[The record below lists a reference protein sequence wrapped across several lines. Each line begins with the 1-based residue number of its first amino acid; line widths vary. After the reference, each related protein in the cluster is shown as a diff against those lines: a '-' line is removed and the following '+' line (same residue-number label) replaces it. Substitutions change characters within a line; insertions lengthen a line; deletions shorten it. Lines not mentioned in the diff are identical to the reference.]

1 MPAVDPFSAS
11 FRPFV
16 SRDKTDRRD
25 VLQPIDSNTPGTSSS
40 NAAPLPKP
48 RKYKDELPQ
57 KYYEPPYRHGRTGST
72 ASLDFESLALET
84 RQNDEEIGSDHWM
97 NVEVTRCL
105 ENSKGALDVKSV
117 ILISSCS
124 LADRQGQRLDDLVD
138 EDS

>member
-16 SRDKTDRRD
+16 SRDKPDRRD
-25 VLQPIDSNTPGTSSS
+25 VLQPIDRNTGTSSNS
-40 NAAPLPKP
+40 APLPKP

-105 ENSKGALDVKSV
+105 ENSKGTLDVKSV
-117 ILISSCS
+117 TLLAHCS
-124 LADRQGQRLDDLVD
+124 LTDMTGAKA
-138 EDS
+138 

>member
-11 FRPFV
+11 FRPFI
-16 SRDKTDRRD
+16 SRDKPDRRD
-25 VLQPIDSNTPGTSSS
+25 VLQPIDRNTGTSS
-40 NAAPLPKP
+40 NPAPLPKP

-105 ENSKGALDVKSV
+105 ENSKGALDVKLV
-117 ILISSCS
+117 IISD
-124 LADRQGQRLDDLVD
+124 A
-138 EDS
+138 

>member
-16 SRDKTDRRD
+16 SRDKPDRRD
-25 VLQPIDSNTPGTSSS
+25 ALQPIDRNTGTSSS
-40 NAAPLPKP
+40 NSAPLPKP

-105 ENSKGALDVKSV
+105 EDSKGALDVKSV
-117 ILISSCS
+117 IPSD
-124 LADRQGQRLDDLVD
+124 A
-138 EDS
+138 

>member
-16 SRDKTDRRD
+16 SRDKPDRRD
-25 VLQPIDSNTPGTSSS
+25 VLQPIDRNTGTSS
-40 NAAPLPKP
+40 NPAPLPKP

-117 ILISSCS
+117 LTLVHCS
-124 LADRQGQRLDDLVD
+124 LTD
-138 EDS
+138 ETGAKA

>member
-16 SRDKTDRRD
+16 SRDKADRSGRD
-25 VLQPIDSNTPGTSSS
+25 VLQPIDRNTNGTTPLISFSS
-40 NAAPLPKP
+40 APLPKP

-84 RQNDEEIGSDHWM
+84 KHNDIEIGSDHWM
-97 NVEVTRCL
+97 DVEVTRCL
-105 ENSKGALDVKSV
+105 ENSKGALDVK
-117 ILISSCS
+117 
-124 LADRQGQRLDDLVD
+124 
-138 EDS
+138 

>member
-16 SRDKTDRRD
+16 SRDKPDRTGRD
-25 VLQPIDSNTPGTSSS
+25 VLQPIDRNTASNSTTS
-40 NAAPLPKP
+40 APLPKP

-57 KYYEPPYRHGRTGST
+57 KYYEPPYRHGRSGST

-84 RQNDEEIGSDHWM
+84 RHNAEEIGSDHWM

-105 ENSKGALDVKSV
+105 ETSTGVLDVKSV
-117 ILISSCS
+117 
-124 LADRQGQRLDDLVD
+124 
-138 EDS
+138 